1 MMWNQTPTPN
11 QPMVGRGTLM
21 SVLETEGVARAT
33 RLRDNERYRSDYSS
47 NSRPLR
53 S

>member
-1 MMWNQTPTPN
+1 MRDENPRPTKIV
-11 QPMVGRGTLM
+11 VGRGTLM

-33 RLRDNERYRSDYSS
+33 RLRDNERYRADYSS